1 MISNKRIKP
10 SRPGVVATVVLGG
23 VVVGGVVVGGC
34 VLAGGAAVDGAGV
47 GTVVVGGCVV
57 TGGAVVAGAAVV
69 GAAVLGFV
77 DAAEDNKRHENVCRL
92 TLHRGAA
99 SADLRT
105 ENRQAMHAS
114 YENGTNLA
122 DGKLSNIPY

>member
-23 VVVGGVVVGGC
+23 VVLGR
-34 VLAGGAAVDGAGV
+34 
-47 GTVVVGGCVV
+47 VVVGGCVV

-77 DAAEDNKRHENVCRL
+77 DAAEDNTSHENACRL
-92 TLHRGAA
+92 TLHRRAA

-105 ENRQAMHAS
+105 ESQQQMES
-114 YENGTNLA
+114 
-122 DGKLSNIPY
+122 KLS